1 MTVRGDLTT
10 CVDDQARRTKMQRTT
25 SFPTPAMISK
35 SAGSAI
41 ITLQDRKF
49 VLRERVTL
57 QREYVET
64 RNKN

>member
-1 MTVRGDLTT
+1 
-10 CVDDQARRTKMQRTT
+10 
-25 SFPTPAMISK
+25 MISK
-35 SAGSAI
+35 SAGSAT

>member
-1 MTVRGDLTT
+1 
-10 CVDDQARRTKMQRTT
+10 
-25 SFPTPAMISK
+25 MISK

-64 RNKN
+64 RNKNKECLPFPAEQYTDTTPVERRDLYVS

>member
-1 MTVRGDLTT
+1 
-10 CVDDQARRTKMQRTT
+10 
-25 SFPTPAMISK
+25 MISK

-57 QREYVET
+57 HREYVET